1 MSDFTQDEMTV
12 IRWAFLNAAKDA
24 EAESRGMP
32 FTSWGFET
40 FSIPG
45 HILDYALHRVAWTIR
60 DDILPARNQSP
71 EQEEQP

>member
-24 EAESRGMP
+24 EAESRGMR
-32 FTSWGFET
+32 FTAWGFET

-45 HILDYALHRVAWTIR
+45 HILDAALRQVAWTIR
-60 DDILPARNQSP
+60 DDILPTQD
-71 EQEEQP
+71 QPRAPDE